1 MKQLSIT
8 YVLSTLSVSV
18 DSVGEVAELEQAL
31 LRRKESL
38 CHHEWAEWHFYLLRM
53 HISYDLDT
61 FEVDFGAK
69 IRPSCRQ
76 ETLFVAKFGEKA
88 TDFHSCLWCF
98 SHYPL
103 SSI

>member
-1 MKQLSIT
+1 MKQLSRT

-38 CHHEWAEWHFYLLRM
+38 CHQEWHFYLLRM
-53 HISYDLDT
+53 RISYDLHT
-61 FEVDFGAK
+61 VEVHFGAK
-69 IRPSCRQ
+69 TRPSCCQ

-88 TDFHSCLWCF
+88 TDFHR
-98 SHYPL
+98 
-103 SSI
+103 